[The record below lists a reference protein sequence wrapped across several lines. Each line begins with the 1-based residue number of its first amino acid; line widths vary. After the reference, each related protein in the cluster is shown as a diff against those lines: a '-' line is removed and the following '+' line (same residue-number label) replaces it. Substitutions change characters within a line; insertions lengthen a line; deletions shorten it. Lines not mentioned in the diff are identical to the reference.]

1 MSSATVADERILS
14 GETLRLLLE
23 ELEHGGDLIAVQ
35 PVLAPRET
43 APEHLSLGDVAQL
56 LLGLRLRGVELRY
69 RIGGRMWC
77 TTIRTSTDG
86 FRMSRH
92 AA

>member
-1 MSSATVADERILS
+1 MSSATIAERVLS
-14 GETLRLLLE
+14 GESLRLLLE

-43 APEHLSLGDVAQL
+43 APEHLSLGDVAEL
-56 LLGLRLRGVELRY
+56 LLGLRLRGVQLRY
-69 RIGGRMWC
+69 RIGGRVWC

-86 FRMSRH
+86 FLMTRQ

>member
-1 MSSATVADERILS
+1 MSTATKAYERTLS

-23 ELEHGGDLIAVQ
+23 ELEHGGGLLAVQ

-43 APEHLSLGDVAQL
+43 APEHLSLGEVADL

-69 RIGGRMWC
+69 RIAGREWR
-77 TTIRTSTDG
+77 TIIRTSTDG
-86 FRMSRH
+86 FRMTRT